1 MLVTS
6 KVEGYEENS
15 IFLPAAGYMLSS
27 RISDGS
33 KGCYWS
39 SSLGTAN
46 RHAFGISFDSGFKSL
61 MQDSRFYGMPVRP
74 VSID

>member
-27 RISDGS
+27 RISDSS
-33 KGCYWS
+33 KGYYWS

-46 RHAFGISFDSGFKSL
+46 RHAFGIFFDSGLNIL
-61 MQDSRFYGMPVRP
+61 MLDSRFYGKPVRP